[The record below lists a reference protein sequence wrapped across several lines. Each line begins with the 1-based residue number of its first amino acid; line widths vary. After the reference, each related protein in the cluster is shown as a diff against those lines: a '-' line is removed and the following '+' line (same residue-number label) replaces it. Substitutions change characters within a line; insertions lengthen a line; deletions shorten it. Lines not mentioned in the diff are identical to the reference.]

1 MSKMPVQQRAVL
13 MMRDV
18 QQMEAADVCNI
29 LDISHSNARVLLH
42 RARLK
47 LFETI
52 NTYLESGEC

>member
-1 MSKMPVQQRAVL
+1 MLRDAQQLEV
-13 MMRDV
+13 
-18 QQMEAADVCNI
+18 ADICNI

-52 NTYLESGEC
+52 NTYLETGEC